1 MSYHIPDT
9 RGKTIEWHY
18 MAVPTYPKIYH
29 IVHVDRLSSILGDG
43 GLYCDAHVVRHS
55 LPGTTIGI
63 SEIKKRRLAHP
74 LTSYP
79 DLHVGD
85 CVPFYFCP
93 RSIMLYVIWKANN
106 SHLTYRGGQSSIIH
120 LGANLHDAVAWADAH
135 GRRWAFTTTNA
146 GSDFFD
152 DYNSLDQLN
161 NINWDAVQARWWSGP
176 DVAPGIRE
184 GKQAEFLLEGFCPW
198 EIIKRI
204 FVHSQR
210 IFRQVESLIA
220 SSPHKPQIEVRPDFY
235 Y

>member
-1 MSYHIPDT
+1 
-9 RGKTIEWHY
+9 
-18 MAVPTYPKIYH
+18 MATPKYPKIYH
-29 IVHVDRLSSILGDG
+29 ILHVDRLPSILRDG

-63 SEIKKRRLAHP
+63 SEIKARRLAHP
-74 LTSYP
+74 LASYP

-93 RSIMLYVIWKANN
+93 RSIMLYVICKANA
-106 SHLTYRGGQSSIIH
+106 SQLTYRGGQTSIIH
-120 LGANLHDAVAWADAH
+120 LGANLHDAVAWADSQNK
-135 GRRWAFTTTNA
+135 RWVFTTTNA
-146 GSDFFD
+146 GSTFFD

-161 NINWDAVQARWWSGP
+161 HVNWDAVQARRWTGP

-198 EIIKRI
+198 KIIKRI
-204 FVHSQR
+204 FVHSQSVY
-210 IFRQVESLIA
+210 RQVESLIA
-220 SSPHKPQIEVRPDFY
+220 PISHKPQIEVRPDFY